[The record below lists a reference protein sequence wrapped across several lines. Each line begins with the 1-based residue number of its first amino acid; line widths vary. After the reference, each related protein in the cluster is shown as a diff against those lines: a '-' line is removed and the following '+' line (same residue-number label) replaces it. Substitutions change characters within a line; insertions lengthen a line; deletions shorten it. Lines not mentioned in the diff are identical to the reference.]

1 MRSWNKAPISVPQ
14 SPVLFQSTRTTS
26 RYLSCCDRRSEAQLL
41 LLSSV
46 CTVKPSGLRT
56 WLLLHCV
63 FWLMLP
69 SRDKTGELRG
79 NCSEVWQN
87 LLTSSRNGSPGLA
100 HRHAVHS
107 PNALRPIAL
116 PYIHLQL
123 YITIQID
130 SFISFVYS
138 NNIHAQWWWNT
149 KHATLQQNTEFYLRS
164 DGVCRT
170 GQKGRRHIFWNWSK
184 LWDGY
189 MDFRYYC
196 EILCLP
202 KNVHM
207 LKCCPAQWFHT
218 YKCRNTVS
226 DSGLWLDGHLALT
239 NVESGLS
246 PGTF

>member
-1 MRSWNKAPISVPQ
+1 MQCWNKAPISVPQ

-100 HRHAVHS
+100 HHHAVHS

-116 PYIHLQL
+116 HYIHLQF
-123 YITIQID
+123 YITIKITLPLESFLQQQYSCTVMIKLQNLQHYSRIQ
-130 SFISFVYS
+130 SFISVEMECVGWAKREVVTFSGADPNYGMVTWIFA
-138 NNIHAQWWWNT
+138 NIV
-149 KHATLQQNTEFYLRS
+149 R
-164 DGVCRT
+164 
-170 GQKGRRHIFWNWSK
+170 
-184 LWDGY
+184 
-189 MDFRYYC
+189 
-196 EILCLP
+196 
-202 KNVHM
+202 
-207 LKCCPAQWFHT
+207 
-218 YKCRNTVS
+218 
-226 DSGLWLDGHLALT
+226 
-239 NVESGLS
+239 
-246 PGTF
+246 